1 MVLKVLEVCVCVHL
15 FLHVCIWVCYI
26 LTFMAC
32 QVIIFIYILN
42 HMYCLIWGLPVLHH
56 SNPFV
61 MALWYWTLVHV
72 EMLIWAV
79 HLLCKK
85 HYLIS
90 YCILIKD
97 AYCMISKI
105 GLNSLKIMD
114 SNHKNFK
121 SIAMYCIL
129 IPILTH
135 FLLLCRTW
143 NTAPWRSC
151 PSVWRTWGSVWTR
164 RSPFSAVSGQAPSP
178 KRASSPSSCLR

>member
-1 MVLKVLEVCVCVHL
+1 M
-15 FLHVCIWVCYI
+15 
-26 LTFMAC
+26 
-32 QVIIFIYILN
+32 
-42 HMYCLIWGLPVLHH
+42 
-56 SNPFV
+56 
-61 MALWYWTLVHV
+61 HV

-143 NTAPWRSC
+143 NTAP
-151 PSVWRTWGSVWTR
+151 
-164 RSPFSAVSGQAPSP
+164 
-178 KRASSPSSCLR
+178 

>member
-1 MVLKVLEVCVCVHL
+1 MCMCPSI
-15 FLHVCIWVCYI
+15 F
-26 LTFMAC
+26 AC
-32 QVIIFIYILN
+32 LYMSMLYPYFYGLPGYHIHIHTVPYVF
-42 HMYCLIWGLPVLHH
+42 YCLIWGLPVLHH

-61 MALWYWTLVHV
+61 MVLWYWTLVHV

-79 HLLCKK
+79 HLLSKK

-97 AYCMISKI
+97 AYCMISKN

-164 RSPFSAVSGQAPSP
+164 RSPFSAVSGPAPSP